1 MIKLSCRAS
10 PPPSIR
16 PMRRSEA
23 HRRRHRRPHRR
34 GAVSGISCSKEW
46 APAKRGLAEERLPT
60 SKGQEREGICKERGH
75 QQREKTSARE
85 RVSAERVSTER
96 VSTEGDGCVRLG

>member
-1 MIKLSCRAS
+1 M
-10 PPPSIR
+10 
-16 PMRRSEA
+16 
-23 HRRRHRRPHRR
+23 
-34 GAVSGISCSKEW
+34 SGISCSKEW

-85 RVSAERVSTER
+85 RVSTERVSTERVSTERVSAERVSAERVSTER